1 MEVIIDGRKID
12 SAEQLYRAFGEQME
26 LPAYFGNNLDALYDV
41 LTTFSRSLEVRV
53 WNEPMLDQKL
63 GPCAVRL
70 RRMLQD
76 AAGNN
81 RRLVLVREE
90 REQENN
96 Y

>member
-1 MEVIIDGRKID
+1 MEIIIDGQRID
-12 SAEQLYRAFGEQME
+12 SAEQLYRTLGEQLE
-26 LPAYFGNNLDALYDV
+26 LPVYFGNNLDALYDV
-41 LTTFSRSLEVRV
+41 LTEFSRPLEVRM

-63 GPCAVRL
+63 GSYAARL
-70 RRMLQD
+70 RRMLRD